1 LKTKSSRQNDSSR
14 SKTTT
19 PALSDFVLSLF
30 LVLLIWLF
38 AELIF
43 LPLSKESFT
52 GDLARRV
59 TSIVATAF
67 VIAVGYL
74 LPQTVRRGSVAVKL
88 LSNLLVKS
96 RYPKDRQAKMQLI
109 YESVGRA
116 LLYAIL
122 GIIVSSLLY
131 WIHPVFGGMAL
142 LATIVT
148 TFIFLFQGASQ
159 ASDEILQKM
168 EHQRKS
174 P

>member
-1 LKTKSSRQNDSSR
+1 MKTKSRRQNDSSR

-19 PALSDFVLSLF
+19 QALPDFALSFF
-30 LVLLIWLF
+30 LVLLMWLF

-52 GDLARRV
+52 DDLARRV
-59 TSIVATAF
+59 TSIVAAAF
-67 VIAVGYL
+67 IIAVGYL
-74 LPQTVRRGSVAVKL
+74 FPQTVQRGNVAVKL
-88 LSNLLVKS
+88 FSNLLVKS
-96 RYPKDRQAKMQLI
+96 RYPKDRQAKMQLV

-116 LLYAIL
+116 FLCVVL

-148 TFIFLFQGASQ
+148 TFVFLFQGARQ
-159 ASDEILQKM
+159 ASEEVLQKM
-168 EHQRKS
+168 EH
-174 P
+174 

>member
-1 LKTKSSRQNDSSR
+1 M
-14 SKTTT
+14 TTQAL
-19 PALSDFVLSLF
+19 PEFALSFF
-30 LVLLIWLF
+30 LVLLLWLF

-52 GDLARRV
+52 GDLANRV
-59 TSIVATAF
+59 TSIVAAAF

-74 LPQTVRRGSVAVKL
+74 LPQTVQRGNVAVKL
-88 LSNLLVKS
+88 LSNLLAKS
-96 RYPKDRQAKMQLI
+96 RYPKDRQAKMQLV

-116 LLYAIL
+116 FLCVVL

-148 TFIFLFQGASQ
+148 TFVFLFQGARQ
-159 ASDEILQKM
+159 ASEEVLQKM
-168 EHQRKS
+168 EH
-174 P
+174 

>member
-1 LKTKSSRQNDSSR
+1 M
-14 SKTTT
+14 TTQAL
-19 PALSDFVLSLF
+19 PEFALSFF
-30 LVLLIWLF
+30 LVLLMWLF

-59 TSIVATAF
+59 TSIVAAAF

-74 LPQTVRRGSVAVKL
+74 LPQTVQRGNVAVKL

-109 YESVGRA
+109 YESVGRTF
-116 LLYAIL
+116 LYAIL

-159 ASDEILQKM
+159 ASEEILPKM

-174 P
+174 PQPR

>member
-1 LKTKSSRQNDSSR
+1 M
-14 SKTTT
+14 TTQAL
-19 PALSDFVLSLF
+19 PEFALSFF
-30 LVLLIWLF
+30 LVLLLWLF

-52 GDLARRV
+52 GDLANRV
-59 TSIVATAF
+59 TSIVAAAF

-74 LPQTVRRGSVAVKL
+74 FPQTVQRGNVAVKL
-88 LSNLLVKS
+88 FSNLLVKS
-96 RYPKDRQAKMQLI
+96 RYPKDRQAKMQLV

-116 LLYAIL
+116 FLCAIL

-148 TFIFLFQGASQ
+148 TFVFLLQGARQ
-159 ASDEILQKM
+159 ASEEVLQKM
-168 EHQRKS
+168 EH
-174 P
+174 

>member
-1 LKTKSSRQNDSSR
+1 MKTKLNDSSR
-14 SKTTT
+14 SETTT
-19 PALSDFVLSLF
+19 QALPDFALLFF
-30 LVLLIWLF
+30 LVLLMWLF

-52 GDLARRV
+52 GDLARKV
-59 TSIVATAF
+59 TSIVAGAF

-74 LPQTVRRGSVAVKL
+74 LPQTVQRGNVAVKL
-88 LSNLLVKS
+88 LSKLLVKS
-96 RYPKDRQAKMQLI
+96 RYSKDRQVKMQLV

-116 LLYAIL
+116 FLYAVL

-148 TFIFLFQGASQ
+148 AFIFLFQGASQ
-159 ASDEILQKM
+159 ASEEILQKM
-168 EHQRKS
+168 EHQRQS
-174 P
+174 S

>member
-1 LKTKSSRQNDSSR
+1 MKTKSSRQGGSSR

-19 PALSDFVLSLF
+19 QALPEFALSFF
-30 LVLLIWLF
+30 LVLLMWLF

-43 LPLSKESFT
+43 LPLAKESFT

-59 TSIVATAF
+59 TSIVAAAF

-74 LPQTVRRGSVAVKL
+74 LPQTVQRGNVAVKL
-88 LSNLLVKS
+88 LSNLLAKS
-96 RYPKDRQAKMQLI
+96 RYPKDRQAKMQLV

-116 LLYAIL
+116 LLYAVL

-142 LATIVT
+142 LATIIT
-148 TFIFLFQGASQ
+148 GFIFFFQGASE
-159 ASDEILQKM
+159 ASDEILQKT
-168 EHQRKS
+168 EH
-174 P
+174 